1 MIYFIEII
9 GELPIK
15 IGYTSKPVN
24 QRLSHLQVAS
34 PKPMRVL
41 AVIDGGKDT
50 EAVLHE
56 MFQDDLIRGE
66 WYHRSNELLDFLEGC
81 GNFQEECL
89 L

>member
-1 MIYFIEII
+1 VVSVLIYFIEII
-9 GELPIK
+9 GEEPIK
-15 IGYTSKPVN
+15 IGYTLKRVS
-24 QRLSHLQVAS
+24 QRLSQLQVAS

-41 AVIDGGKDT
+41 AVLDGGKNT

-81 GNFQEECL
+81 GDYYN
-89 L
+89 